1 MMGRGIVILGATSTI
16 ARSVVMHLAQRD
28 DRICLAART
37 MTELRRVAE
46 DLRLRRDP
54 CLVVEQEFDTGLP
67 HTHGEIA
74 KHIWSTLAGVDIV
87 IACTG
92 ELGDQDAARHD
103 PLAIHRIIH
112 SNYAGVATILAPF
125 IDRMEERRAG
135 NVIVLSS
142 VAGDRARQSN
152 YIYGSAKA
160 GIDAYFA
167 GLRNRLQGTGVTALT
182 IKLGFTDTRMVHG
195 KSGMFLVASP
205 EAVAR
210 SIVGCIGRS
219 ASVVY
224 VPWFWRFIMLVIRSI
239 PSFLFNRLR
248 L

>member
-1 MMGRGIVILGATSTI
+1 MTSRGIVILGATSTI
-16 ARSVVMHLAQRD
+16 ARSIILQLTGRD
-28 DRICLAART
+28 DRVCLAARNPA
-37 MTELRRVAE
+37 ELHRVAA

-54 CLVVEQEFDTGLP
+54 RLVIEQEFDTNLP
-67 HTHGEIA
+67 NTHSRITEY
-74 KHIWSTLAGVDIV
+74 IWHSLGGVDIV
-87 IACTG
+87 IVCTG

-103 PLAIHRIIH
+103 PMAIHRIIH

-125 IDRMEERRAG
+125 VDRMEERGRG
-135 NVIVLSS
+135 ELVVLSS

-167 GLRNRLQGTGVTALT
+167 GLRNRLQGTGVTAT
-182 IKLGFTDTRMVHG
+182 TVKLGFTDTRMVHG

-205 EAVAR
+205 ETVAR

-224 VPWFWRFIMLVIRSI
+224 VPWFWRFIMLLIRSI
-239 PSFLFNRLR
+239 PGFLFNRLR